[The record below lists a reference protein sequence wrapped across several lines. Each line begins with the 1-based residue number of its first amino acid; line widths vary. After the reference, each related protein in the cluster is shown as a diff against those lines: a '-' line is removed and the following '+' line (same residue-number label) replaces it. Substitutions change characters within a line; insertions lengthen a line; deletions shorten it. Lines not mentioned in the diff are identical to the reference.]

1 MKITPEEVGE
11 TLAAVWVLAVLVCA
25 VLAPFVA
32 LGMII
37 SYLWGLL

>member
-32 LGMII
+32 LGMIV
-37 SYLWGLL
+37 SYLWGML

>member
-11 TLAAVWVLAVLVCA
+11 ILAAVWVLAVLVCA

-37 SYLWGLL
+37 SYLWSLL